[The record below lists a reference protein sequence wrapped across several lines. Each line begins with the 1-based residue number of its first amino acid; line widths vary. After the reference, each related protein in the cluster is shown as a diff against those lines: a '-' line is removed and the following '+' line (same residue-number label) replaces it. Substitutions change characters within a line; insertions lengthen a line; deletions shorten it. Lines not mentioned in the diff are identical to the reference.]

1 MVVGACRQGACWCL
15 GGDRRRLVGGPL
27 RPILA
32 GGWQVKKG
40 PQAVVGGPVRMPGLE
55 RRNSVSRA
63 FLRPQPNIRN
73 IIGRCVGI
81 CEMAANGPWACGIGL
96 GLTPAAASVR
106 QRSQDV
112 AQAGSAE
119 RRCAGVGARAG
130 LPCGVG
136 QHGHV
141 APVAKRQGSVV
152 RPPHG
157 QKMSVVAGPRGA
169 KKNAPPAGVPAARR
183 VHQRR
188 TRDLPISIGPASS
201 DARRRSP

>member
-1 MVVGACRQGACWCL
+1 MSARAVRV
-15 GGDRRRLVGGPL
+15 
-27 RPILA
+27 LA
-32 GGWQVKKG
+32 GVLEATAGDWLAVRCG
-40 PQAVVGGPVRMPGLE
+40 PFWLAAGKSKRG
-55 RRNSVSRA
+55 RRQLLAGRFGCLASSGETAFSRA